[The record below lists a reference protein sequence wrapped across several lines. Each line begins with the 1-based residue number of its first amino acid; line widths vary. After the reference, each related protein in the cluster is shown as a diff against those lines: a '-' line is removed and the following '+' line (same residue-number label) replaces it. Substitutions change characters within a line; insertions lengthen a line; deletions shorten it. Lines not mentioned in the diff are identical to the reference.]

1 MRISPPYSV
10 PGAEPSLLRAGKTAC
25 LLLHG
30 FTAQPEEMKFLA
42 GDLHGRGYTVLIPR
56 LAGHGTQPRDLGR
69 VHWSDWLLSVEDGL
83 DLLSGVAEQVVLI
96 GQSMGA
102 VIALTAAA
110 EYPVAAVVGLS
121 TPNFVYSGAQVLL
134 ARALGAFGLMAGK
147 HSPEHPELGARRQ
160 ADYPA
165 YARYPVRIIPELA
178 RLQLAMRAALPAV
191 SAPVLL
197 VDVGIGTTSLDEIHA
212 RLGASIKEKL
222 WLDELDHSLVRD
234 EKRQIVFDAIA
245 AFLHKL
251 HL

>member
-1 MRISPPYSV
+1 M
-10 PGAEPSLLRAGKTAC
+10 
-25 LLLHG
+25 
-30 FTAQPEEMKFLA
+30 
-42 GDLHGRGYTVLIPR
+42 
-56 LAGHGTQPRDLGR
+56 
-69 VHWSDWLLSVEDGL
+69 
-83 DLLSGVAEQVVLI
+83 LI

-102 VIALTAAA
+102 MIALTAAA
-110 EYPVAAVVGLS
+110 EYPVTAVVGLS
-121 TPNFVYSGAQVLL
+121 TPNFVYPGAQVLL

-178 RLQLAMRAALPAV
+178 GLQLAMRAALPAV
-191 SAPVLL
+191 SAPVLVVQSRADL
-197 VDVGIGTTSLDEIHA
+197 GIGTTSLDEIHA